1 MDNDIHN
8 WYELLVYDK
17 LRQMS
22 RGDLDLNDEQ
32 LSDVACV
39 TLNHLPPRYV
49 RHSVD
54 MSFYTSPMEKKEME
68 DRIEQAIS
76 NAVNFVKQHPVEK
89 QL

>member
-54 MSFYTSPMEKKEME
+54 MSF
-68 DRIEQAIS
+68 
-76 NAVNFVKQHPVEK
+76 
-89 QL
+89 